1 MRLRRSEHDKARAD
15 GAWLLRHWRRWHRGQ
30 VEKALAGVHRAV
42 FERLMAQLKDLR
54 SAWDL
59 VAAVGAEDW
68 STIDADTRATALHQI
83 DAAITALRERQ
94 KLPPFDDPLP
104 GAPPN
109 AFLMIREII
118 NQLAKSPARGS
129 PGQTVETV
137 R

>member
-1 MRLRRSEHDKARAD
+1 MKRHNAQDQKLADDAR
-15 GAWLLRHWRRWHRGQ
+15 LLRHWRRWHPEQ
-30 VEKALAGVHRAV
+30 VEKALAGVHRSV

-54 SAWDL
+54 SARYL
-59 VAAVGAEDW
+59 VAAVSAEDW
-68 STIDADTRATALHQI
+68 SAVDADTRATALHHI